1 MDISKAFDSL
11 NHRILLGKLD
21 SLGVSDQSLRWFKS
35 YLFER
40 KQSVVINSSVSDPCS
55 IQLGVPQGSILGPLL
70 FNIYIN
76 SLPNATKDA
85 KMILYADDA
94 ALLCAASTA
103 AELKEY
109 LDTGFTQICTWY
121 CRNKLTLNV
130 KKTKLMLTGS
140 KNTFENFEFNSDGAV
155 IDHVQSFTYL
165 GVTTDEKWSWKPHIR
180 NLVYRISVSNHM
192 SHMLDEKTRL
202 AYYNGLVLPH
212 LDYADIVWG
221 DQPGLKSEMEQLQG
235 FQNKFAKK
243 VLGKNVSSKKP

>member
-1 MDISKAFDSL
+1 
-11 NHRILLGKLD
+11 
-21 SLGVSDQSLRWFKS
+21 
-35 YLFER
+35 
-40 KQSVVINSSVSDPCS
+40 
-55 IQLGVPQGSILGPLL
+55 
-70 FNIYIN
+70 
-76 SLPNATKDA
+76 
-85 KMILYADDA
+85 MILYADDA

-130 KKTKLMLTGS
+130 KKTKLMLTER
-140 KNTFENFEFNSDGAV
+140 KNTLSAFENFEFNSDGVV

-180 NLVYRISVSNHM
+180 NLVHRISVFNHM

-221 DQPGLKSEMEQLQG
+221 DEPGLKSEMEQLQG
-235 FQNKFAKK
+235 FQNKFGKK
-243 VLGKNVSSKKP
+243 GSRKERLL

>member
-1 MDISKAFDSL
+1 MMFIIARSILLLICISRSYSAIIESLTIGLTFISRIFSSKFLRPKFTSKAFDSL
-11 NHRILLGKLD
+11 NHRILLGKLG

-35 YLFER
+35 YFSER
-40 KQSVVINSSVSDPCS
+40 KQSVVINGSVSDPCS

-94 ALLCAASTA
+94 VLLCAASTA

-121 CRNKLTLNV
+121 CENKLTLNV

-140 KNTFENFEFNSDGAV
+140 KNTLSAFENFEFKSDGVV
-155 IDHVQSFTYL
+155 IDRVKSFTYL
-165 GVTTDEKWSWKPHIR
+165 GVTTD
-180 NLVYRISVSNHM
+180 
-192 SHMLDEKTRL
+192 
-202 AYYNGLVLPH
+202 
-212 LDYADIVWG
+212 
-221 DQPGLKSEMEQLQG
+221 
-235 FQNKFAKK
+235 
-243 VLGKNVSSKKP
+243 